1 MAKAASRLI
10 DVEREGSTDISDAPD
25 PPIYGTD
32 GRHKQPRSTPE
43 NSSRPSLGGPH
54 FGDSSG
60 PLVSMYSTITED
72 ADNKGADRCQRDAEA
87 IMVFVSRLYQL
98 SYYRA

>member
-1 MAKAASRLI
+1 
-10 DVEREGSTDISDAPD
+10 
-25 PPIYGTD
+25 
-32 GRHKQPRSTPE
+32 
-43 NSSRPSLGGPH
+43 
-54 FGDSSG
+54 
-60 PLVSMYSTITED
+60 MYSTITED